1 MSPHNLKILK
11 KQISIFYIYTYI
23 YIHFPKQFSG
33 VFAFHVSLPDR
44 TSSSR
49 RGLALASDDNLDQ
62 LLLVAG

>member
-1 MSPHNLKILK
+1 MSPHNLKISK
-11 KQISIFYIYTYI
+11 KQISIFYIYI

>member
-1 MSPHNLKILK
+1 MSPHNLKISK
-11 KQISIFYIYTYI
+11 KQISIFYTYI
-23 YIHFPKQFSG
+23 RFPKQFSG

-62 LLLVAG
+62 LLLVGG